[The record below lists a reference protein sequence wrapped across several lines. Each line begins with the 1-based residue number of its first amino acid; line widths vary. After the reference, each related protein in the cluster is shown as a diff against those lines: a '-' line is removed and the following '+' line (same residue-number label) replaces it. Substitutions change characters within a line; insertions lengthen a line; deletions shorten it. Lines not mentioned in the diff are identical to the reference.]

1 MVRMAAL
8 QEKNNALAKVMILKN
23 MTKMSLNCK
32 SCGESF
38 DSTFTVA
45 EYESLPTEQYE
56 AGTLHIC
63 PHCGF
68 LGTYLLK
75 DYKEERKEKSE

>member
-1 MVRMAAL
+1 LAAL
-8 QEKNNALAKVMILKN
+8 QEKNNGVAKVMILKSMN
-23 MTKMSLNCK
+23 KMSLDCK
-32 SCGESF
+32 SCGNSF
-38 DSTFTVA
+38 DSTFTVE

-75 DYKEERKEKSE
+75 DYKEYRKGKSE